1 MNIEQNFN
9 YRDPIVISEVY
20 ENLNKVRKERQEILE
35 AKQQKEEGAYFFK
48 NILFFTNDRDSK
60 SNKTLKNLEDA
71 VKGKDVT
78 IYPFVAE
85 EIDYKATDD
94 KIVFNDN
101 KNKYKITEQSNID
114 TIVITRLGIQ
124 ESEECM
130 ELIKELQ
137 DWGFFVINPVQ
148 SAKKASN
155 KYTSAVLMERYEI
168 PQPKFTLISKN
179 DIKDGEES
187 LNKKLKA
194 IYKEVGKDKDKDKE
208 LEYVV
213 KILDGHGGTGVTMQT
228 GKTFA
233 SDGICC

>member
-9 YRDPIVISEVY
+9 YRDPLMISEVY
-20 ENLNKVRKERQEILE
+20 ENLDKVRKEKEAKIKEQQILE
-35 AKQQKEEGAYFFK
+35 AQKEKDGKYFFK
-48 NILFFTNDRDSK
+48 NILFFTNDRDAK
-60 SNKTLKNLEDA
+60 SNKTLKNLEAA
-71 VKGKDVT
+71 VKDQDVT

-101 KNKYKITEQSNID
+101 KNKYKITEQSNVD

-130 ELIKELQ
+130 ELVKELQ

-155 KYTSAVLMERYEI
+155 KSAIILGLVLPPVLSSPLPSFKSLSR
-168 PQPKFTLISKN
+168 PSSK
-179 DIKDGEES
+179 EYS
-187 LNKKLKA
+187 LSA
-194 IYKEVGKDKDKDKE
+194 FS
-208 LEYVV
+208 
-213 KILDGHGGTGVTMQT
+213 HT
-228 GKTFA
+228 
-233 SDGICC
+233 